1 MGAKWSVK
9 DLPPALPIY
18 FRGKAT
24 LGVLAKVAIAASF
37 DVVEGYNNAHVDTQR
52 VETYKQHSALQEY

>member
-1 MGAKWSVK
+1 MK
-9 DLPPALPIY
+9 DLTPALPIF

-24 LGVLAKVAIAASF
+24 PGVLAKVAIAASF

-52 VETYKQHSALQEY
+52 VDIYIYIKKQHSALQEY

>member
-1 MGAKWSVK
+1 MVSEGSS
-9 DLPPALPIY
+9 PSSTNIF

-24 LGVLAKVAIAASF
+24 PGVLAKVAIAASF

-52 VETYKQHSALQEY
+52 VEIYKQHSALQEY